1 MQRKTAAQ
9 SAELMR
15 KNRELEAEVQVR
27 RQAEEEAIVAT
38 RSKSRLLANMSHE
51 LRTPLNAIIGFSE
64 VLHGKGPKV
73 LVEKRRVEYAGH
85 NNSAG
90 RHLLKP
96 VNDSHLLSAVEA
108 GAAALCRGVRDQEPQ
123 PGAAVAERD

>member
-38 RSKSRLLANMSHE
+38 RSKSRLLANMSPE
-51 LRTPLNAIIGFSE
+51 LRTPLNAILGFSE
-64 VLHGKGPKV
+64 VLHGNGPKD
-73 LVEKRRVEYAGH
+73 LVEKRRGEYAGPIP
-85 NNSAG
+85 SAG
-90 RHLLKP
+90 RHLRTP
-96 VNDSHLLSAVEA
+96 VNEDRQSA
-108 GAAALCRGVRDQEPQ
+108 G
-123 PGAAVAERD
+123 

>member
-64 VLHGKGPKV
+64 VLHGNGPKD
-73 LVEKRRVEYAGH
+73 LVEKRRVEYDGH
-85 NNSAG
+85 YHSAG
-90 RHLLKP
+90 RHLLNL
-96 VNDSHLLSAVEA
+96 VQDALDLSAVEVGRA
-108 GAAALCRGVRDQEPQ
+108 SCRARGVE
-123 PGAAVAERD
+123 

>member
-64 VLHGKGPKV
+64 VLHGNGPKD

-85 NNSAG
+85 IPSAG
-90 RHLLKP
+90 RHLLNLG
-96 VNDSHLLSAVEA
+96 NDALDRSEERRVGKA
-108 GAAALCRGVRDQEPQ
+108 GVSPCRIRVGP
-123 PGAAVAERD
+123 